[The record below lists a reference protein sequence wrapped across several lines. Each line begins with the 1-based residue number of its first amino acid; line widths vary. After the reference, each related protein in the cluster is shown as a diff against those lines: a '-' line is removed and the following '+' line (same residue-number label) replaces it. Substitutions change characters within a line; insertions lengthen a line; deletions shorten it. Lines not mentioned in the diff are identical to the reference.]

1 MAYKITN
8 DKTILIDKIVVGT
21 PIRTVQS
28 AGIPGVNATG
38 AVQGDVLIYNQ
49 TTGLW
54 EANNPAVIGEVDG
67 GEY

>member
-21 PIRTVQS
+21 PIRTVQG

-38 AVQGDVLIYNQ
+38 AIEGDVLVYNA

-54 EANNPAVIGEVDG
+54 EAQSTFDMAIVDG